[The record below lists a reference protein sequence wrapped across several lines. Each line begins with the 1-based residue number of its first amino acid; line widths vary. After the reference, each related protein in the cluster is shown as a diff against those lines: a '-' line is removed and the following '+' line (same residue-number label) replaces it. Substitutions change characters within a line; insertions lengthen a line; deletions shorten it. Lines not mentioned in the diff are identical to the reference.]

1 MLDSTLERII
11 QRFEEE
17 YPETK
22 LPALPSSPPLEN
34 VTSLGSSFADASILS
49 ASEGSNQLSKIASA
63 DEYLDETPND
73 GNDPDGHRLA
83 RTGSNASL
91 AAKALHDEEGRMHR
105 FGQSLRRDILKPT
118 GTDDFSHGTSVNDP
132 PESEHL
138 IALRS
143 KLENLTGEDIRS
155 QVEAKG
161 ADSVVKEIG
170 ITLEELRALQR
181 ADPEEFQ
188 AFKESQ
194 LAAQMNTE
202 IGRAS

>member
-17 YPETK
+17 YPETR
-22 LPALPSSPPLEN
+22 LPPLPTSPPLEN

-49 ASEGSNQLSKIASA
+49 ASADSNQLSKVPSV
-63 DEYLDETPND
+63 DDYLDETPNEVN
-73 GNDPDGHRLA
+73 GSEGVRLA

-105 FGQSLRRDILKPT
+105 FGQTLRRDILKPT
-118 GTDDFSHGTSVNDP
+118 GTDDYSHGTSVNDP

-143 KLENLTGEDIRS
+143 KLENLTGEDIRT
-155 QVEAKG
+155 QVEEKG

-181 ADPEEFQ
+181 ADPEEFK

-194 LAAQMNTE
+194 LAAEMNTE